1 MYKSFLE
8 TIHRYLPPNTRRLLL
23 AVSGGVDS
31 VVMTHLFMQTG
42 LTCGIAHCHFML
54 REKEADEDEFFVK
67 TLASLYGVPFFSKH
81 FETRQYAEKNRLSVQ
96 MAARELRYEWF
107 GRLCRENRYDLIA
120 LAHTRSDQVETLLIN
135 LARGTGIRGM
145 TGMKVLQGNLFRP
158 LLFAGRK
165 EIMQYARDHKLSFR
179 EDSSNR
185 ETYYTRNRIRH
196 HIIPEFMEMNPRF
209 EETMLEN
216 IERFTETEEIF
227 LYGLEMIRKRLL
239 VQQGDHHL
247 IKLDELMKTP
257 APRTVLHELLKEF
270 RFSPAQA
277 EDVFH
282 AISSSP
288 GKQFHSHTHRLIKD
302 RETLILVPSQ
312 EPEKEVYY
320 IEEGTIKVEE
330 PIRLSLRMLEKTP
343 EYSIPSDPDIAC
355 MDRDLITFPLIL
367 RKWKK
372 GDYFYPFGMNALKKL
387 SDFFIDRKYSLLDK
401 EKTWILAMGDRII
414 WIVGDRIDN
423 RFRITGETKRILE
436 ITYHRF
442 AERKVFK

>member
-1 MYKSFLE
+1 MPA
-8 TIHRYLPPNTRRLLL
+8 TTRRIIL

-31 VVMTHLFMQTG
+31 VVMAHLFMQTG
-42 LTCGIAHCHFML
+42 IKYGIAHCNFML
-54 REKEADEDEFFVK
+54 RGKEADEDEFFVK
-67 TLASLYGVPFFSKH
+67 TLASLYGVPFFSEH
-81 FETRQYAEKNRLSVQ
+81 FETRQYAEEKRLSIQ
-96 MAARELRYEWF
+96 MAARELRYAWF
-107 GRLCRENRYDLIA
+107 EQLCRENRYDLIA
-120 LAHTRSDQVETLLIN
+120 LAHNRSDQVETLLIN

-165 EIMQYARDHKLSFR
+165 DILHYARENNLSYR
-179 EDSSNR
+179 EDSSNL

-196 HIIPEFMEMNPRF
+196 HIIPEFTEMNPRF
-209 EETMLEN
+209 EETMVEN

-239 VQQGDHHL
+239 FHQGDRYL

-277 EDVFH
+277 DDVFQ
-282 AISSSP
+282 ALSASP
-288 GKQFHSHTHRLIKD
+288 GKQFLSHTHRLIKD
-302 RETLILVPSQ
+302 RETLILVPCQ
-312 EPEKEVYY
+312 KPEKEVYY

-330 PIRLSLRMLEKTP
+330 PIHLSLRMLERTP
-343 EYSIPSDPDIAC
+343 EYTIPSDPDIAC
-355 MDRDLITFPLIL
+355 VDRDLITFPLIL

-401 EKTWILAMGDRII
+401 EQTWILAMGDRII

-442 AERKVFK
+442 DESMVFK